1 MPRYLPLAAA
11 LLALPHLL
19 MAASTHRASLPQMVE
34 AFECAQR
41 TPPAGA
47 AARDKPAPVAPA
59 RPARRL
65 APHG

>member
-19 MAASTHRASLPQMVE
+19 MAASAHRASLPQMVE

-41 TPPAGA
+41 APAA
-47 AARDKPAPVAPA
+47 ATARDKPAQAVPA